1 MALYADGEWAESDLL
16 LSAKVGGM
24 ARRGLSQKS
33 ADVQICSG
41 SRCMAL
47 LKQCINVE

>member
-24 ARRGLSQKS
+24 ARSGLSQK
-33 ADVQICSG
+33 VQTYKFAQG
-41 SRCMAL
+41 AGVWL
-47 LKQCINVE
+47 Y